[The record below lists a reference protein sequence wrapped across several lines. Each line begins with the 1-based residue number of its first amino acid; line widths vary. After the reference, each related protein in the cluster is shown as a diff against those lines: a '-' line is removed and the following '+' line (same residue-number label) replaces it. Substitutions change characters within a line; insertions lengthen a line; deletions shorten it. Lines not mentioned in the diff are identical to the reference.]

1 MEDRKVYLKV
11 TYEYK
16 GIEFTEIMT
25 VESYQNLVEY
35 ADIKNIEKVKTFVK

>member
-1 MEDRKVYLKV
+1 MEERKVYLKV

-25 VESYQNLVEY
+25 VDEYQNLVEY
-35 ADIKNIEKVKTFVK
+35 ADIKNIEKVKTFIK

>member
-1 MEDRKVYLKV
+1 MEERKVYLKV

-16 GIEFTEIMT
+16 GIEFTEIME
-25 VESYQNLVEY
+25 VEEYQNLVEY